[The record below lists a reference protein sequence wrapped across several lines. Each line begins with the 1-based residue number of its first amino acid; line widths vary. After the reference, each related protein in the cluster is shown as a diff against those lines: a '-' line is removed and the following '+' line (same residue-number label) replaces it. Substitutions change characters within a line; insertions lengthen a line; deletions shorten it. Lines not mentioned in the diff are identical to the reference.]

1 MKRLPLAF
9 AAAVLLAGP
18 SFAAGPTAAK
28 TKDKSAAASLLEP
41 EKANLAAPPVF
52 KVKFTTTKGEFTL
65 KVTTDWSPN
74 GARRFYNLVKIGYY
88 DNVAFFRNIQGF
100 MVQFGIHGDP
110 AVNAKWRNARILDDP
125 MGVQSNKKGFVTYAM
140 AGPNTR
146 TCQLFIN
153 FGDNSTSLDN
163 QGFTPFGKV
172 VSGMEVVEK
181 LYNGYGEGAPRG
193 MGPEQNRIQDEG
205 NAYLK
210 KDFPKLDYIKT
221 ARIVK

>member
-1 MKRLPLAF
+1 MDD
-9 AAAVLLAGP
+9 
-18 SFAAGPTAAK
+18 
-28 TKDKSAAASLLEP
+28 TK
-41 EKANLAAPPVF
+41 APAVF
-52 KVKFTTTKGEFTL
+52 KVQFTTTKGEFA
-65 KVTTDWSPN
+65 VEVHTDWSPH
-74 GARRFYNLVKIGYY
+74 GARRFFDLVKAGYY
-88 DNVAFFRNIQGF
+88 DDAAFFRNIGGF

-110 AVNAKWRNARILDDP
+110 AVNAKWRGERIQDDP
-125 MGVQSNKKGFVTYAM
+125 MGVQSNKKGFLTFAM

-146 TCQLFIN
+146 TTQLFIN
-153 FGDNSTSLDN
+153 FADNSRLDGM
-163 QGFTPFGKV
+163 GFTPIAKV